1 MKKTYIFKVL
11 IGLCIVLLG
20 VNCGGGDDGGDEGPQ
35 LSVSPSSVSLAG
47 TEEVKINVSA
57 NVTWNVSVDASWLH
71 VINTGGTRNGSF
83 TIYADDNT
91 TGNTRS
97 TRVHVKA
104 DRANVETTVAVTQ
117 SASGTPV
124 DNPVLT
130 VSTTRLDFSAAGGD
144 NTFTISS
151 NVSWTVSSDEAWC
164 TASPQSGS
172 NNGTITVNAT
182 ANPESYSRSAIL
194 TITGNSITRKIT
206 VNQEQKPV
214 DYTLNIDNTML
225 HFGAGEET
233 QSITVTSNDSWTV
246 ESNQS
251 WCKLSVS
258 SGSSNGTVNVTV
270 TENTT
275 SSSRSAKI
283 TFKGTNS
290 GITKEVNVTQDQPDD
305 NGGTIGR
312 DDYGNDVNLNNK

>member
-1 MKKTYIFKVL
+1 MKKKNIFKVL
-11 IGLCIVLLG
+11 IGLCFVLLG
-20 VNCGGGDDGGDEGPQ
+20 VNCGGDDGGDEGPQ
-35 LSVSPSSVSLAG
+35 LSVSPTSVNLAG
-47 TEEVKINVSA
+47 TEEVKINVTA

-71 VINTGGTRNGSF
+71 VINTGGSRNGSF

-91 TGNTRS
+91 TGNARS

-104 DRANVETTVAVTQ
+104 ERANVETTVSVTQ

-151 NVSWTVSSDEAWC
+151 NVSWTVSSDQAWC
-164 TASPQSGS
+164 
-172 NNGTITVNAT
+172 T
-182 ANPESYSRSAIL
+182 ANPESYSRTATL

-206 VNQEQKPV
+206 VTQDQKAV
-214 DYTLNIDNTML
+214 DYTLTVDPTSL
-225 HFGAGEET
+225 QFGAGEET

-246 ESNQS
+246 ESSQS

-275 SSSRSAKI
+275 ASTRSAVI

-290 GITKEVNVTQDQPDD
+290 GVTREVNVNQDQP
-305 NGGTIGR
+305 NTGGTIGI
-312 DDYGNDVNLNNK
+312 DEYGNDVNLNNK

>member
-1 MKKTYIFKVL
+1 MKKKNIFKVL
-11 IGLCIVLLG
+11 LGLCFVLLG
-20 VNCGGGDDGGDEGPQ
+20 VNCGGDNGDDEGPQ

-71 VINTGGTRNGSF
+71 VINTGGTRNGTF

-91 TGNTRS
+91 TGNARS

-151 NVSWTVSSDEAWC
+151 NVSWTVSSDKPWC
-164 TASPQSGS
+164 TTSPQSGS
-172 NNGTITVNAT
+172 NNGTITVNAI
-182 ANPESYSRSAIL
+182 ANPDSYSRTATL

-214 DYTLNIDNTML
+214 DYTLTVDSTSL
-225 HFGAGEET
+225 QFGAGEET
-233 QSITVTSNDSWTV
+233 KSITVTSNDSWTV

-270 TENTT
+270 SENTT
-275 SSSRSAKI
+275 ASSRSARI

-290 GITKEVNVTQDQPDD
+290 GITREVDVTQDQPDD
-305 NGGTIGR
+305 DNGGIGR

>member
-1 MKKTYIFKVL
+1 MKKKNIFKVL
-11 IGLCIVLLG
+11 IGLCFLLLG
-20 VNCGGGDDGGDEGPQ
+20 VNCGGDDGGDEGPQ
-35 LSVSPSSVSLAG
+35 LSVSPTSVNLAG
-47 TEEVKINVSA
+47 TEEVKINVTA

-71 VINTGGTRNGSF
+71 VINTGGSRNGSF

-91 TGNTRS
+91 TGNARS

-104 DRANVETTVAVTQ
+104 ERANVETTISVTQ

-151 NVSWTVSSDEAWC
+151 NVSWTVSSDQAWC

-182 ANPESYSRSAIL
+182 ANPESYSRTATL

-206 VNQEQKPV
+206 VTQDQKAV
-214 DYTLNIDNTML
+214 DYTLTVDPTSL
-225 HFGAGEET
+225 QFGAGEET

-246 ESNQS
+246 ESSQS

-275 SSSRSAKI
+275 ASTRSAVI

-290 GITKEVNVTQDQPDD
+290 GVTREVNVNQDQP
-305 NGGTIGR
+305 NTGGTIGI
-312 DDYGNDVNLNNK
+312 DEYGNDVNLNNK

>member
-1 MKKTYIFKVL
+1 MKKKNIFKVL
-11 IGLCIVLLG
+11 IGLCFVLLG
-20 VNCGGGDDGGDEGPQ
+20 VNCGGDDGGDEGPQ
-35 LSVSPSSVSLAG
+35 LSVSPTSVNLAG
-47 TEEVKINVSA
+47 TEEVKINVTA

-71 VINTGGTRNGSF
+71 VINTGGSRNGSF

-91 TGNTRS
+91 TGNARS

-104 DRANVETTVAVTQ
+104 ERANVETTISVTQ

-151 NVSWTVSSDEAWC
+151 NVSWTVSSDQAWC

-182 ANPESYSRSAIL
+182 ANPESYSRTATL

-206 VNQEQKPV
+206 VTQDQKAV
-214 DYTLNIDNTML
+214 DYTLTVDPTSL
-225 HFGAGEET
+225 QYGAGEET

-246 ESNQS
+246 ESSQS

-275 SSSRSAKI
+275 ASTRSAVI

-290 GITKEVNVTQDQPDD
+290 GVTREVNVNQDQP
-305 NGGTIGR
+305 NTGGTIGI
-312 DDYGNDVNLNNK
+312 DEYGNDVNLNNK

>member
-1 MKKTYIFKVL
+1 MKKKNIFKVL
-11 IGLCIVLLG
+11 IGLCFVLLG
-20 VNCGGGDDGGDEGPQ
+20 VNCGGDDGGDEGPQ
-35 LSVSPSSVSLAG
+35 LSVSPTSVNLAG
-47 TEEVKINVSA
+47 TEEVKINVTA

-71 VINTGGTRNGSF
+71 VINTGGSRNGSF

-91 TGNTRS
+91 TGNARS

-104 DRANVETTVAVTQ
+104 ERANVETTISVTQ

-151 NVSWTVSSDEAWC
+151 NVSWTVSSDQAWC

-182 ANPESYSRSAIL
+182 ANPESYSRTATL

-206 VNQEQKPV
+206 VTQDQKAL
-214 DYTLNIDNTML
+214 DYTLTVDPTSL
-225 HFGAGEET
+225 QFGAGEET

-246 ESNQS
+246 ESSQS

-275 SSSRSAKI
+275 SSTRSAVI

-290 GITKEVNVTQDQPDD
+290 GVTREVNVNQDQP
-305 NGGTIGR
+305 NTGGTIGI
-312 DDYGNDVNLNNK
+312 DEYGNDVNLNNK

>member
-1 MKKTYIFKVL
+1 MKKKNLFKVL
-11 IGLCIVLLG
+11 IGLCFVLLG
-20 VNCGGGDDGGDEGPQ
+20 VNCGGDDGGDEGPQ
-35 LSVSPSSVSLAG
+35 LSVSPTSVNLAG
-47 TEEVKINVSA
+47 TEEVKINVTA

-71 VINTGGTRNGSF
+71 VINTGGSRNGSF

-91 TGNTRS
+91 TGNARS

-104 DRANVETTVAVTQ
+104 ERANVETTISVTQ

-151 NVSWTVSSDEAWC
+151 NVSWTVSSDQAWC

-182 ANPESYSRSAIL
+182 ANPESYSRTATL

-206 VNQEQKPV
+206 VTQDQKAV
-214 DYTLNIDNTML
+214 DYTLTVDPTSL
-225 HFGAGEET
+225 QFGAGEET

-246 ESNQS
+246 ESSQS

-275 SSSRSAKI
+275 ASTRSAVI

-290 GITKEVNVTQDQPDD
+290 GVTREVNVNQDQP
-305 NGGTIGR
+305 NTGGTIGI
-312 DDYGNDVNLNNK
+312 DEYGNDVNLNNK

>member
-1 MKKTYIFKVL
+1 MKKKNIFKVL
-11 IGLCIVLLG
+11 IGLCFVLLG
-20 VNCGGGDDGGDEGPQ
+20 VNCGGDDGGDEGPQ
-35 LSVSPSSVSLAG
+35 LSVSPTSVNLAG
-47 TEEVKINVSA
+47 TEEVKINVTA

-71 VINTGGTRNGSF
+71 VINTGGSRNGSF

-91 TGNTRS
+91 TGNARS

-104 DRANVETTVAVTQ
+104 ERANVETTISVTQ

-151 NVSWTVSSDEAWC
+151 NVSWTVSSDQAWC

-182 ANPESYSRSAIL
+182 ANPESYSRTATL

-206 VNQEQKPV
+206 VTQDQKAV
-214 DYTLNIDNTML
+214 DYTLTVDPTSL
-225 HFGAGEET
+225 QFGAGEET

-270 TENTT
+270 SENTT
-275 SSSRSAKI
+275 ASSRSARI

-290 GITKEVNVTQDQPDD
+290 GVTREVNVTQDQPDD